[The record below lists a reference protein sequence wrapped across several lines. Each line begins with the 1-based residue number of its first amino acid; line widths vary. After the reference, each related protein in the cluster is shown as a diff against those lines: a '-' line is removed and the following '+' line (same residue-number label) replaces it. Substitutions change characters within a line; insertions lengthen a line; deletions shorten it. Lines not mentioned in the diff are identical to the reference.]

1 MESPTYSIPIPKPE
15 GVHSMPVTL
24 GPHPRYL
31 EELRIGGGY
40 NSSPDGGTDFDK
52 SGNIAAN
59 GTLDVEGAANF
70 GGDVTI
76 AGDLEVEGVDTTWSV
91 YLPASQGMPDPSL
104 PCAAF
109 AIANWRNFQVAT
121 GSLAFDQT
129 SPEAAYFQFRLP
141 DSYDGRPLK
150 FTIEWSATAGTSG
163 DVRWGVLPISF
174 EDTYSFDET
183 GTTTYVV
190 DTFVATKVAH
200 SCLVAA
206 IPTHATG
213 GTLNTV
219 RIIRLSNHVTDS
231 FDADALLIGIG
242 ISF

>member
-1 MESPTYSIPIPKPE
+1 
-15 GVHSMPVTL
+15 MPVSL

-40 NSSPDGGTDFDK
+40 NSNPDGGADFDQE
-52 SGNIAAN
+52 GNIATN
-59 GTLDVEGAANF
+59 GTLDVEGAATF

-76 AGDLEVEGVDTTWSV
+76 AGDLEVVGVDTTWNI

-141 DSYDGRPLK
+141 DTYDGRPLK
-150 FTIEWSATAGTSG
+150 FTIEWSASAGTSG
-163 DVRWGVLPISF
+163 DVRWGINSMR
-174 EDTYSFDET
+174 FDNGESLFQT
-183 GTTTYVV
+183 GTLSYVLDSLISIEYLHVTQIFDTPSFSGTGLLVTTRILRDASNAA
-190 DTFVATKVAH
+190 DTF
-200 SCLVAA
+200 
-206 IPTHATG
+206 
-213 GTLNTV
+213 N
-219 RIIRLSNHVTDS
+219 
-231 FDADALLIGIG
+231 ADAKLIGIRV
-242 ISF
+242 SY

>member
-1 MESPTYSIPIPKPE
+1 
-15 GVHSMPVTL
+15 MPASL

-31 EELRIGGGY
+31 EELRIGGGF
-40 NSSPDGGTDFDK
+40 NSTPDGGVDFDK

-59 GTLDVEGAANF
+59 GTLDIDGAATF
-70 GGDVTI
+70 GDNVTI
-76 AGDLEVEGVDTTWSV
+76 AGDLEVAGVDTTWSI
-91 YLPASQGMPDPSL
+91 YLPASLGMPDPSL

-150 FTIEWSATAGTSG
+150 FTIEWSASAGTSG

-174 EDTYSFDET
+174 ADGYTLDET

-190 DTFVATKVAH
+190 DSFISTKSTHICTISAT
-200 SCLVAA
+200 
-206 IPTHATG
+206 PTHPIG
-213 GTLNTV
+213 GSLNTV
-219 RIIRLSNHVTDS
+219 RIIRLSNHASDT
-231 FDADALLIGIG
+231 FNADAILIGVG
-242 ISF
+242 ISY

>member
-1 MESPTYSIPIPKPE
+1 
-15 GVHSMPVTL
+15 MPVSL

-40 NSSPDGGTDFDK
+40 NSSPDGGTDIDK
-52 SGNIAAN
+52 AGNIAAN
-59 GTLDVEGAANF
+59 GTLDLEGAANF

-76 AGDLEVEGVDTTWSV
+76 AGDLEVAGVDTNWSI
-91 YLPASQGMPDPSL
+91 YLPAIQGMPDPSL

-121 GSLAFDQT
+121 GALAFDQT

-150 FTIEWSATAGTSG
+150 FTLEWSASAGTSG
-163 DVRWGVLPISF
+163 DVRWGALPISF
-174 EDTYSFDET
+174 DDGDSFDET

-190 DTFVATKVAH
+190 DTFSAMKAAHFCFVVAT
-200 SCLVAA
+200 
-206 IPTHATG
+206 PTHPSG
-213 GTLNTV
+213 GSLNTV
-219 RIIRLSNHVTDS
+219 RIIRLSNHASDT
-231 FDADALLIGIG
+231 FNADALLLGLQITY
-242 ISF
+242 

>member
-1 MESPTYSIPIPKPE
+1 
-15 GVHSMPVTL
+15 MPVSL

-52 SGNIAAN
+52 AGNIAAN

-76 AGDLEVEGVDTTWSV
+76 AGDLEVAGVDTTWSI

-141 DSYDGRPLK
+141 DTYDGRPLK
-150 FTIEWSATAGTSG
+150 FTIEWSASAGTSG
-163 DVRWGVLPISF
+163 DVRWGALPISF
-174 EDTYSFDET
+174 DDGDSFDDT

-190 DTFVATKVAH
+190 DTFSAMKSAHFCFMVAT
-200 SCLVAA
+200 
-206 IPTHATG
+206 PTHPSG
-213 GTLNTV
+213 GSLNTV
-219 RIIRLSNHVTDS
+219 RIIRLSNHASDT
-231 FDADALLIGIG
+231 FNADALLLGLQITY
-242 ISF
+242 